1 MNLLENSPRNLF
13 PIKFAILYNFSVRL
27 IFNGQD
33 VRVGV
38 RERGE
43 QRLYV
48 IDAVNLILSKRK
60 DGNLLKFSTSK
71 SSSFPPEKQ
80 KKRKSLSTPFDFP
93 SLLLSASNLA
103 FNFFSSSF
111 KATRVSTSLNI
122 RNESS
127 SQPLQR
133 RCVRL

>member
-71 SSSFPPEKQ
+71 SSSFPPRKAEK
-80 KKRKSLSTPFDFP
+80 KKIVI
-93 SLLLSASNLA
+93 NA
-103 FNFFSSSF
+103 F
-111 KATRVSTSLNI
+111 
-122 RNESS
+122 
-127 SQPLQR
+127 
-133 RCVRL
+133 